1 MMRKLMSI
9 MVATI
14 LAMGINGFAEAATS
28 GGKNTAT
35 INVQTQADWK
45 RTGAESITLV
55 NNAVTI
61 KYLNLFGKE
70 KSKTIYP
77 KFNIKIRSADG
88 KQRFSRIMSSKTVKI
103 NLKPDRRYYIEV
115 SYDGNGTWL
124 KYARLKNARMEGN
137 PYWYVSATH
146 KVNSYW

>member
-9 MVATI
+9 MVATV

-70 KSKTIYP
+70 KVKLFIQSLILKL
-77 KFNIKIRSADG
+77 KVQMA
-88 KQRFSRIMSSKTVKI
+88 SRDF
-103 NLKPDRRYYIEV
+103 LV
-115 SYDGNGTWL
+115 S
-124 KYARLKNARMEGN
+124 
-137 PYWYVSATH
+137 
-146 KVNSYW
+146 

>member
-45 RTGAESITLV
+45 RTGAEL
-55 NNAVTI
+55 
-61 KYLNLFGKE
+61 L
-70 KSKTIYP
+70 
-77 KFNIKIRSADG
+77 
-88 KQRFSRIMSSKTVKI
+88 
-103 NLKPDRRYYIEV
+103 
-115 SYDGNGTWL
+115 
-124 KYARLKNARMEGN
+124 
-137 PYWYVSATH
+137 
-146 KVNSYW
+146 

>member
-70 KSKTIYP
+70 KSKTILY
-77 KFNIKIRSADG
+77 
-88 KQRFSRIMSSKTVKI
+88 
-103 NLKPDRRYYIEV
+103 E
-115 SYDGNGTWL
+115 
-124 KYARLKNARMEGN
+124 
-137 PYWYVSATH
+137 
-146 KVNSYW
+146 